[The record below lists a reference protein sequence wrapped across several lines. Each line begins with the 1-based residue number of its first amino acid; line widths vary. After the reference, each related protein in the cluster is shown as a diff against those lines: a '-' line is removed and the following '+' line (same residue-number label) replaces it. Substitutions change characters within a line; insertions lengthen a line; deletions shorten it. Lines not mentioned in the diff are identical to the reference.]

1 MRRPLIHRCR
11 LKVEKGS
18 RRFSIN
24 SVPISI
30 ALVAGGLSVVNPCGF
45 PLLPA
50 FLSFYF
56 GADEEQ
62 LPPASTRV
70 VQGLVVGGLVA
81 LGFLGLFALVGLPV
95 SFGVGA
101 VARAVPWAGLAT
113 GALLAI
119 VGLITLLGSTFGC
132 RCTRGCLFGGSAA

>member
-1 MRRPLIHRCR
+1 MTTVARAAGDRAAPEE
-11 LKVEKGS
+11 V
-18 RRFSIN
+18 SIN

-56 GADEEQ
+56 GAEEEQ

-70 VQGLVVGGLVA
+70 AQGLVVGGLVA
-81 LGFLGLFALVGLPV
+81 LGFLGFFALVGLPV
-95 SFGVGA
+95 SFGVGS

-113 GALLAI
+113 VKG
-119 VGLITLLGSTFGC
+119 VK
-132 RCTRGCLFGGSAA
+132 TRIRG